1 LDHLEKISALN
12 MSFFHKE
19 RFFHFNPKDPVSN
32 ITGSFVV
39 VQTRQQELTSIEF
52 RKSRP
57 KRYFEI

>member
-1 LDHLEKISALN
+1 
-12 MSFFHKE
+12 MSFFQKE
-19 RFFHFNPKDPVSN
+19 RFFQFNSKDPVSN